1 MKMEKEFEE
10 WWAASRSTRF
20 PTGYDLAKAAWNEG
34 AFAEREAEREACA
47 KVCEEA
53 ICECCWE
60 DSAIPVAEHIAE
72 KIRNRGA

>member
-1 MKMEKEFEE
+1 MEKEFEE

-47 KVCEEA
+47 KLCEGVCG
-53 ICECCWE
+53 CCWTE
-60 DSAIPVAEHIAE
+60 DAQSAAEHLASE
-72 KIRNRGA
+72 IRNRGA